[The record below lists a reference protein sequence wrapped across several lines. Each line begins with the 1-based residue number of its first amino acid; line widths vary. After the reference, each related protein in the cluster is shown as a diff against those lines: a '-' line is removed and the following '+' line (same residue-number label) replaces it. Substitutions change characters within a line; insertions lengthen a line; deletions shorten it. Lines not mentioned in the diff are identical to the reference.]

1 MTYTNEKGT
10 IKLYGDGGHGYNICA
25 VEGLEPP
32 TRTRRLESYI
42 GEDGCVESSSQY
54 NQRIITVSGDVQS
67 ASGGDF
73 ASAAALIKQ
82 AAQILC
88 EKGTLTVDSS
98 GTQRKITVNEATV
111 SIGERYGNFCT
122 FVIQMTCDYPH
133 FTDVSPTETAIFK
146 INNFLTK
153 DSVFP
158 LVLSERISTGSIYNS
173 GDIKIYPVII
183 IRKTSDKAGSNTIT
197 ITNAT
202 TGKSLVLN
210 KSVEMGEEIV
220 IDVKGRRVTSS
231 KEGNII
237 GTLDRFYTLS
247 DMWLARGE
255 NNIEADIGGSERGLE
270 VTVVSS
276 NEYAEAI

>member
-10 IKLYGDGGHGYNICA
+10 IKLYGDGGHSFNICA

-32 TRTRRLESYI
+32 ARTRRLESYI

-54 NQRIITVSGDVQS
+54 NQRIITVSGDAQ
-67 ASGGDF
+67 GPDGDF
-73 ASAAALIKQ
+73 GSAAALIKQ
-82 AAQILC
+82 AAGILC
-88 EKGTLTVDSS
+88 ERGTLTVDSS

-111 SIGERYGNFCT
+111 SIGKRYGNFCT

-153 DSVFP
+153 DAVFP

-183 IRKTSDKAGSNTIT
+183 IGKTSDKAGLNTIT
-197 ITNAT
+197 ITNTT

-231 KEGNII
+231 KEGNVI

-255 NNIEADIGGSERGLE
+255 NNIGADIGGSERGLE